1 MENHWRTLFSLLPSE
16 LERKLYNN
24 YFIKED
30 AEKRKSA
37 DAHLPSNLA
46 KHNALR
52 SLQQKFKTTILV
64 ETGTYMG
71 DTLYALYNEFDK
83 LYSIELSELFYA
95 KAVKR
100 FRNYPKINL
109 INGDSGRRLFELVPN
124 LKERSLFWL
133 DGHYSG
139 GLTAK
144 GDKECPVYEEL
155 AAIFK
160 SPLEHVIVIDDARL
174 FIGEND
180 YPALNDLK
188 EFVNKHKPAYT
199 LTVENDGIRLLPKA

>member
-1 MENHWRTLFSLLPSE
+1 MENHWRTLFSMLPSK
-16 LERKLYNN
+16 LERKLYDN
-24 YFIKED
+24 FFLKED
-30 AEKRKSA
+30 ADKRKSA
-37 DAHLPSNLA
+37 EAHLPSNLA
-46 KHNALR
+46 KHKALR
-52 SLQQKFKTTILV
+52 VLQQKFKTTILV

-71 DTLYALYNEFDK
+71 DTLYALYNEFDN

-100 FRNYPKINL
+100 FKNYPKIKL
-109 INGDSGRRLFELVPN
+109 INGDSGRLLFELVPT

-155 AAIFK
+155 SAIFK

-174 FIGEND
+174 FVGKND
-180 YPALNDLK
+180 YPALEDLK
-188 EFVNKHKPAYT
+188 QFVKKHKSSYT
-199 LTVENDGIRLLPKA
+199 VLVENDGIRLLPQA